1 LPAQLLYVGELLL
14 PLLYNCLSGAALCLL
29 LLLKH
34 LLRLVSLRFVLLCLS
49 YVYLFFI
56 AATVLAALA
65 YLLYLL
71 ILFCAIC
78 SSAHVALL
86 LSFFTHYLLCLSPV

>member
-14 PLLYNCLSGAALCLL
+14 LLLYNYLLGAALCLL

-34 LLRLVSLRFVLLCLS
+34 LPRLVSLRFVLLCLS
-49 YVYLFFI
+49 YVYLFFVT
-56 AATVLAALA
+56 ATVLAALA
-65 YLLYLL
+65 CLLYLL
-71 ILFCAIC
+71 IVFRAIY

-86 LSFFTHYLLCLSPV
+86 LSLFTRYLLCLLPV